1 MKHSKRIT
9 RYFRRLVGLV
19 FFFTPI
25 LFLILSLL
33 GGLCGYPEHFI
44 APLAIMLVALAV
56 ASLNFYLSF
65 FRPKFYI
72 RNHGSLDGYQY
83 VSGIPVIGTL
93 LIIAGGIYGFGSVII
108 AVIGLFALSIDVG
121 GLPWFLIATWKD
133 RSLWEGRIMTNNSNN
148 ETR

>member
-1 MKHSKRIT
+1 MKNFKRIT
-9 RYFRRLVGLV
+9 RYFLKLVGFI

-33 GGLCGYPEHFI
+33 GGLCGDPEHFI

-83 VSGIPVIGTL
+83 VSGIPGIGTL

-121 GLPWFLIATWKD
+121 GLPWFLIAIWKD
-133 RSLWEGRIMTNNSNN
+133 RSLWNGRRMTDNSVK
-148 ETR
+148 ES